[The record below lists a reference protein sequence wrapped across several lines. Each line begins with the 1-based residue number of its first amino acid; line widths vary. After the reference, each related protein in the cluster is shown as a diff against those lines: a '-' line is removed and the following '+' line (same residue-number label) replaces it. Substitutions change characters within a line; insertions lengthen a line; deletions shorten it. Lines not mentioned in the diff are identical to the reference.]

1 MYKSDRFSTTHLS
14 TAHRDS
20 NLEIILST
28 LKIELIVQDRQI
40 VTLDVACEGIIRR
53 QDRILGL
60 ILTGLNM
67 F

>member
-1 MYKSDRFSTTHLS
+1 MHRSGGFSTTHLS

-28 LKIELIVQDRQI
+28 LKIEPVVLDRQI